1 MRAVLVAGALVLI
14 SCAPTR
20 YTYAPVTVTSAD
32 MAGRAAVD
40 VPVPSAGSVRLS
52 TFGIAELDH
61 GRTHP
66 VRALHVRMSLT
77 NDSDQP
83 WSLDASLLRAE
94 LADLGSSEVAP
105 RTVTGLRP
113 PTVEVP
119 PRTTREVD
127 VFFPLPEG
135 LASARELPAFDVVWT
150 LRTQSGELE
159 RRTPF
164 ERIVVRRRPTV
175 NGVEVNEPYP
185 MDSIGPVPGEI
196 PTPPKPP
203 HPAE

>member
-40 VPVPSAGSVRLS
+40 VPIPSTGSVRLS
-52 TFGIAELDH
+52 TFGIAELDL
-61 GRTHP
+61 GRTPP

-77 NDSDQP
+77 NDSEQA

-94 LADLGSSEVAP
+94 LADVGRTEVAP
-105 RTVTGLRP
+105 RTSAGLRP
-113 PTVEVP
+113 PTLEVAP
-119 PRTTREVD
+119 HTTREVD
-127 VFFPLPEG
+127 VFFPLPED

-150 LRTQSGELE
+150 LRTQSGEVE

-164 ERIVVRRRPTV
+164 ERIAVRRRPTV
-175 NGVEVNEPYP
+175 NGVEVNEPLP
-185 MDSIGPVPGEI
+185 MDSII
-196 PTPPKPP
+196 PAPAELPTLPEAP
-203 HPAE
+203 HPEE